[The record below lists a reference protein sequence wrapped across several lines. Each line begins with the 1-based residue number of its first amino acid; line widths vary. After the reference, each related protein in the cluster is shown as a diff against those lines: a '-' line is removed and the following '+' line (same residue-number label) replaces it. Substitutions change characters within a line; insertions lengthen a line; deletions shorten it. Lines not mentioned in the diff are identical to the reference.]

1 VPEQFDFRSRK
12 SISVVSQPDSVVSVV
27 EAATAPPPPSRA
39 APAMRPPDDEEPE
52 PRPMSERG
60 RPTERRRPPP
70 PAPHSVLAAP
80 ASPPPPPAAAGEEKN
95 GLRHLVEQESMEE
108 QAPPLEEM
116 EPPVRTAARA
126 GPSPPAVKAMTP
138 MAPGR
143 RGQQVVNREPS
154 VGTDRYEEIIVE
166 TRQAS

>member
-27 EAATAPPPPSRA
+27 EAPPPSRA
-39 APAMRPPDDEEPE
+39 APAMRPLDDEEPE

-60 RPTERRRPPP
+60 RPTERRRPP
-70 PAPHSVLAAP
+70 AQHSVVAAP
-80 ASPPPPPAAAGEEKN
+80 ASPPQPPAAEGGEKN
-95 GLRHLVEQESMEE
+95 SLRHLVEQESMEE

-116 EPPVRTAARA
+116 EPPVRPVARA

-166 TRQAS
+166 TRQAY

>member
-1 VPEQFDFRSRK
+1 
-12 SISVVSQPDSVVSVV
+12 
-27 EAATAPPPPSRA
+27 
-39 APAMRPPDDEEPE
+39 
-52 PRPMSERG
+52 
-60 RPTERRRPPP
+60 
-70 PAPHSVLAAP
+70 
-80 ASPPPPPAAAGEEKN
+80 
-95 GLRHLVEQESMEE
+95 MEE

-116 EPPVRTAARA
+116 EPPVRPAARA

-166 TRQAS
+166 TRQAY